1 MEKSTTVCHCFSV
14 TVGQIEDAVK
24 GGAGTLEAVQE
35 ATHAGTGSGA
45 CKPVI
50 QEVID
55 SVK

>member
-1 MEKSTTVCHCFSV
+1 MDKSTTVCHCFSV

-24 GGAGTLEAVQE
+24 GGAATLEAFQE
-35 ATHAGTGSGA
+35 ATPAGTGCGA